1 MTSDRAAQADSDPDA
16 QDGQSG
22 NGRTK
27 LVIVESPAKAR
38 TIAQYL
44 GADFVVESSVGHVRD
59 LPSSASEIPAKYK
72 QESWARIGV
81 DVDHDFRPLYIVPAS
96 KRKTVSNLKKAL
108 AGASEL
114 YLATDEDREGEAIA
128 WHLAEV
134 LEPTVPVRRMVFHE
148 ITRAAIE
155 EALQHPRDIDQQLVE
170 AQEARR
176 ILDRLY
182 GYEVSPV
189 LWRKVRPRL
198 SAGRVQ
204 SAALRL
210 VVDRERARMRF
221 VAAGYWDVDATL
233 RVGDGSAESVV
244 TRLAELG
251 GRRVATGRDF
261 DPQSGA
267 LRADASALLLDQQ
280 TAEAVA
286 AQLQPATFVVTELVE
301 RPYTQQPPAPF
312 ITSTLQQ
319 EAGRKLRYTAQRTM
333 EAAQSLYENGY
344 ITYMRTDSTSLS
356 QQALDAAREQVRSLY
371 GEDYLPGS
379 PRRYATSVRGAQGA
393 HEAIRPAG
401 ESFRTPQSL
410 RRELEGDRYR
420 LYDLIWQRTVA
431 SQMKDATGLRTNV
444 RLQADAADHGAAVF
458 ATSGKVITF
467 PGFLRAYV
475 EGSDD
480 PDAELEDQE
489 RVLPPLSSGQ
499 QLEAISTEARGHETQ
514 PPARFTE
521 ASLVR
526 DLEDR
531 GIGRPSTYASII
543 QTILNRDYAWKKGA
557 ALVPTFVAFA
567 VVQLLERH
575 FAELVT
581 PDFTAR
587 MEDCLDGIAEGELD
601 AVPWLRDFYFGASE
615 GAGVVDEDSA
625 GIGLHGRI
633 AEGWEEIDARAVSSI
648 ALGVDGEGRTV
659 AVRVGRYGPY
669 LQAGDD
675 GQRAQLPD
683 DIAPDEV
690 TLERA
695 QQLLDDASRGDEVV
709 GEDPDSGLPIYLKTG
724 RFGPYVQLDEDDAND
739 GKPRRASL
747 WPSMSMQSLAL
758 DQALLLFSFPKSL
771 GAHPESGVD
780 VIAQDG
786 PNGPYLKMGD
796 ETRSL
801 RDHDHLQSVTLEDA
815 LALFAQPKARG
826 RRSGPA
832 EIAALGEH
840 PQSGEP
846 VRLLSGRFGPY
857 VTDGTVNASIPKG
870 SDPASVTLEEAVEL
884 IAARE
889 QRLRDQGKDPRAPK
903 PKRQRR
909 GRTSKRKRSA

>member
-1 MTSDRAAQADSDPDA
+1 MTSDRATQADSEPDR
-16 QDGQSG
+16 QGGQSG
-22 NGRTK
+22 NGRSR

-38 TIAQYL
+38 TIARFL

-59 LPSSASEIPAKYK
+59 LPSNASEIPAQYK

-96 KRKTVSNLKKAL
+96 KRKTVANLKKAV
-108 AGASEL
+108 ARASEL

-134 LEPTVPVRRMVFHE
+134 LQPAVPVRRMVFHE
-148 ITRAAIE
+148 ITRAAVE
-155 EALQHPRDIDQQLVE
+155 EALRQPRDIDQELVE

-210 VVDRERARMRF
+210 VVERERARMRF

-233 RVGDGSAESVV
+233 RAGDGSAQSVV
-244 TRLAELG
+244 ARLAELG
-251 GRRVATGRDF
+251 ARRVATGRDF
-261 DPQSGA
+261 DPESGS
-267 LRADASALLLDQQ
+267 LRADADALLLDQQ
-280 TAEAVA
+280 TAVAVA
-286 AQLQPATFVVTELVE
+286 ARLRPATFVVSELVE
-301 RPYTQQPPAPF
+301 RPYTQRPPAPF

-356 QQALDAAREQVRSLY
+356 QQALNAARDQVRSLY
-371 GEDYLPGS
+371 GEDYLPAS
-379 PRRYATSVRGAQGA
+379 PRRYATSARAQEA

-420 LYDLIWQRTVA
+420 LYELIWQRTVA
-431 SQMKDATGLRTNV
+431 SQMRDVTGLRTNV
-444 RLQADAADHGAAVF
+444 RLQADAGEHGPAVF
-458 ATSGKVITF
+458 AASGKVITF
-467 PGFLRAYV
+467 AGFLRAYV

-480 PDAELEDQE
+480 PDAELDDQE
-489 RVLPPLSSGQ
+489 RVLPPLSRGQ
-499 QLEAISTEARGHETQ
+499 ELEPISTEARGHETQ

-526 DLEDR
+526 ELEDR

-543 QTILNRDYAWKKGA
+543 QTILNRDYAWKKGS

-587 MEDCLDGIAEGELD
+587 MEDCLDAIAEGELD
-601 AVPWLRDFYFGASE
+601 AIPWLRDFYFGGSE
-615 GAGVVDEDSA
+615 GAGAVDEDSA

-648 ALGVDGEGRTV
+648 PLGVDGEGRTV
-659 AVRVGRYGPY
+659 TVRVGRYGAY

-675 GQRAQLPD
+675 GQRAQLRD
-683 DIAPDEV
+683 GIAPDEL

-695 QQLLDDASRGDEVV
+695 QQLLDDASLGDESV

-724 RFGPYVQLDEDDAND
+724 RFGPYVQLGDDDAND

-758 DQALLLFSFPKSL
+758 DEALLLLSFPKSL
-771 GAHPESGVD
+771 GAHPESGVE
-780 VIAQDG
+780 VVAQDG

-801 RDHDHLQSVTLEDA
+801 RDHDHLQSATLDEA
-815 LALFAQPKARG
+815 LSVFAQPKTRG
-826 RRSGPA
+826 RRPGPT
-832 EIAALGEH
+832 ELAALGEH
-840 PQSGEP
+840 PASGEP
-846 VRLLSGRFGPY
+846 VRLLKGRFGPY
-857 VTDGTVNASIPKG
+857 VTDGAVNASIPKG
-870 SDPASVTLEEAVEL
+870 RDPASVTLDEAVEL

-889 QRLRDQGKDPRAPK
+889 QRLRDQGKDPRAPG

-909 GRTSKRKRSA
+909 GGASKRKRSA